1 MRESIG
7 ASWMLGIVVVFVF
20 LFLFFLTYSINYT
33 RAFNVKNEIINYIEH
48 AEGYTDIGGKSH
60 GVVVSIDSV
69 DITSNEYKDTVR
81 VKAYNLIKNTG
92 YQFNAIND
100 ADCHRMDPK
109 ATRYDDGGY
118 CIVKVCQDE
127 NPAKNTYYK
136 ITTFIAMKI
145 PFLNISINIPVN
157 GQTRT
162 IYQDNSNYPCDY

>member
-69 DITSNEYKDTVR
+69 DIASYAALAKSSSLSEV
-81 VKAYNLIKNTG
+81 VKADDITILKSSSLLDLFNLISANIESLAHFVK
-92 YQFNAIND
+92 
-100 ADCHRMDPK
+100 K
-109 ATRYDDGGY
+109 AS
-118 CIVKVCQDE
+118 C
-127 NPAKNTYYK
+127 
-136 ITTFIAMKI
+136 
-145 PFLNISINIPVN
+145 S
-157 GQTRT
+157 
-162 IYQDNSNYPCDY
+162 